1 MSGNRVELGGRVAAI
16 DPLRYTPAGIPA
28 LNLTLAHCSK
38 QAEAGTEREVECEVA
53 VVAFGDTAQQAVR
66 CKVGD
71 GLKIQGLLARKSR
84 NSSHL
89 VLHAN
94 RIEFIEI

>member
-1 MSGNRVELGGRVAAI
+1 LSNRVELGGRVAAI

-28 LNLTLAHCSK
+28 LNLTLTHCSR
-38 QAEAGTEREVECEVA
+38 QVEAGTEREVECEVA
-53 VVAFGDTAQQAVR
+53 VVAFGETAQQAAR
-66 CKVGD
+66 CGVGD
-71 GLKIQGLLARKSR
+71 GMRVLGFLARKSR

-94 RIEFIEI
+94 RIEFTEI

>member
-1 MSGNRVELGGRVAAI
+1 
-16 DPLRYTPAGIPA
+16 
-28 LNLTLAHCSK
+28 
-38 QAEAGTEREVECEVA
+38 

-71 GLKIQGLLARKSR
+71 GLKIQGFLARKSR

>member
-1 MSGNRVELGGRVAAI
+1 MLSGQIVTV

-28 LNLTLAHCSK
+28 LNLTLGHRSI
-38 QAEAGTEREVECEVA
+38 QVEAGMEREVECEVP
-53 VVAFGDTAQQAVR
+53 VMVLGDQAQQAAR

-71 GLKIQGLLARKSR
+71 GLKVQGFLARKSR
-84 NSSHL
+84 NSSYL

-94 RIEFIEI
+94 RIELNDI